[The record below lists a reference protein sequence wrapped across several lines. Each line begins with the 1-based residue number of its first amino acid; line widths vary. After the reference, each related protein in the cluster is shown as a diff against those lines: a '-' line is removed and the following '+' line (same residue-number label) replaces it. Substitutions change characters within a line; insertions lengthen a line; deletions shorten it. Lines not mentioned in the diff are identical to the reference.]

1 MAALLAVG
9 QDATLSHGS
18 AAHLWNLIPSPP
30 NPVHITIPPH
40 RTAHRPNLAIHRSS
54 LAQRDT
60 RHRHD
65 LALTSPPRTIL
76 DLAATWDDL
85 ESLVAE
91 ANYRRLASE
100 EELRAQLDRHPHKPG
115 SRKLRAVLDVS
126 GGPQRTRSPAERNM
140 LRLLREAG
148 ISGFE
153 ANARIH
159 GYEVDLL
166 FRDHDLAVEIDG
178 YDAHSGRVA
187 FERDRLKRATL
198 TSRGITVM
206 PITGRQI
213 GDDAPGVL
221 ARLRGALATPESA
234 RSAWSRRPRARR
246 RP

>member
-1 MAALLAVG
+1 MAALLAVPH
-9 QDATLSHGS
+9 ATLSHAS

-40 RTAHRPNLAIHRSS
+40 RTAHRPTIAIHRSN
-54 LAQRDT
+54 LEQRDI
-60 RHRHD
+60 RHRQD

-91 ANYRRLASE
+91 ATYRRLASDH
-100 EELRAQLDRHPHKPG
+100 ELRAQLDRHSHKPG
-115 SRKLRAVLDVS
+115 SRKLRAVLDAP
-126 GGPQRTRSPAERNM
+126 GGPQRTRSPAERTM
-140 LRLLREAG
+140 LRLLREAD
-148 ISGFE
+148 ITGFE
-153 ANARIH
+153 ANARVH

-213 GDDAPGVL
+213 RDDAPGVL
-221 ARLRGALATPESA
+221 ARLRGALATPASA